1 MEIAP
6 DEYGVR
12 CQFDRYCKLVLY
24 HEALD
29 YLGEMKRRRDRETS
43 LDMLPLAGWEQF
55 SVIDQYPSDDYV
67 FSAQGYELH
76 IGNELV
82 AAAFASLP
90 QPGQSILILRCV
102 LELADGEI
110 GGLMGMS
117 RSAVQRHRTKAL
129 ETMRKKLMGGI
140 TE

>member
-1 MEIAP
+1 MKTAP

-12 CQFDRYCKLVLY
+12 CQFDRYCKVVLY

-29 YLGEMKRRRDRETS
+29 YLGEMKRRRERETS
-43 LDMLPLAGWEQF
+43 LDTLPLAEWEQL
-55 SVIDQYPSDDYV
+55 SVVDQYPSDSYV
-67 FSAQGYELH
+67 FSAHGYKLH
-76 IGNELV
+76 ISDELV
-82 AAAFASLP
+82 AATFASLP
-90 QPGQSILILRCV
+90 QPEQSILILRCV

-110 GGLMGMS
+110 DGLMGMS